1 MKKYRIG
8 LIIAATAI
16 IIVEFFII
24 DYGDLFGSDNKGN
37 YAVMLAMLMLII
49 SQILSFKTDK
59 GKIDN

>member
-1 MKKYRIG
+1 MKIYRIG
-8 LIIAATAI
+8 LIIAASAI

-24 DYGDLFGSDNKGN
+24 DYRDLFGSDNKGN

>member
-24 DYGDLFGSDNKGN
+24 DYRDLFGSDNKGN

>member
-8 LIIAATAI
+8 LIIAETAI

-24 DYGDLFGSDNKGN
+24 DYRDLFGSDNKGN

>member
-24 DYGDLFGSDNKGN
+24 DFRDLFGSDNKGN

>member
-1 MKKYRIG
+1 MKEYRIG
-8 LIIAATAI
+8 LIIAASAI

-24 DYGDLFGSDNKGN
+24 DYRDLFGSDNKGN

-49 SQILSFKTDK
+49 SQILSFKTYK

>member
-1 MKKYRIG
+1 MKEYRIG

-24 DYGDLFGSDNKGN
+24 DYRDLFGSDNKGN